1 MKKKFTYVKLAY
13 RIQKVCTMEE
23 KVFGLERQNLEETL
37 VLVEEKLN
45 IVKESSSNLNSIF
58 DDSNSEYFEY
68 LKRNANKINEEDIVE
83 LVNMQTRLGDL
94 ELDSDTLERERKAY
108 EKMLDKPYFAKIDL
122 KADDTKDEEKYYI
135 GLHSLVDDEKEYRVI
150 DWRSPIAS
158 IFYDYEKGPCSI
170 KTNSSTLKCNLL
182 NKRQFG
188 ITSGKLDYYIDTTI
202 NIEDTLLQEAL
213 AKNTTNQM
221 KSIVQTIQ
229 KEQNEIIRCD
239 ENKTVVV
246 QGVAGSGKTAIALHR
261 IAYLMYKNR
270 DKFTANSIVFLS
282 PNNALSSYIS
292 SVLPDLAEDDI
303 QKMQLDIIARRLL
316 KKNCIVER
324 KYEQIERLINSS
336 DLEEYNYK
344 TSYDFLK
351 DILDYAYRHY
361 IENFDL
367 KEFSIR
373 DLSIDTRKIKELFFT
388 RYADRDLFTRLRWI
402 TDNIF
407 DKYFYS
413 VKNPEKTVKLK
424 ELIFVKLYSQIKDK
438 NCVKAYMN
446 FLKSKGL
453 KLELVGDKVKNEDA
467 YGILFFKMFIFGL
480 ETYDNIKHL
489 VIDEMQDY
497 SAVQL
502 YILSKLF
509 KCSKT
514 VLGDYNQ
521 TLNPEYVAKFK
532 EDMSTMLGDDINFV
546 TINKSYRQTE
556 EIANFANKVGNKTGV
571 ELVHR
576 EGRPVDLRKISAANS
591 HDELQKIINDYRSNG
606 YKSIAIITRSNKDAK
621 RLFASVSSKI
631 PDINLIDD
639 DMDSYDNNLCIISVY
654 NSKGLEFD
662 AVIIY
667 NASNNYENEVDRN
680 LLYIAATRA
689 LHRLT
694 VVYLDSPSKFIDK
707 N

>member
-1 MKKKFTYVKLAY
+1 MKNNLYCDKLPY
-13 RIQKVCTMEE
+13 RFIWTKVMDK
-23 KVFGLERQNLEETL
+23 KVFELEKTNLEETL

-45 IVKESSSNLNSIF
+45 SVNENSKKLNSIF
-58 DDSNSEYFEY
+58 DDSNNEYFEY
-68 LKRNANKINEEDIVE
+68 LKRNANKINEEDVVE

-94 ELDSDTLERERKAY
+94 EVDSDTLEREKKAY
-108 EKMLDKPYFAKIDL
+108 EKMLDKPYFAKINL
-122 KADDTKDEEKYYI
+122 KADDSKNEENYYI
-135 GLHSLVDDEKEYRVI
+135 GLHSLVDDKKEYRVI

-158 IFYDYEKGPCSI
+158 IFYDYEKGHCQI
-170 KTNSSTLKCNLL
+170 KTNSSILECDLL
-182 NKRQFG
+182 GKRQFG
-188 ITSGKLDYYIDTTI
+188 ISKGNLDYYIDTTI
-202 NIEDTLLQEAL
+202 NIEDALLQEAL

-239 ENKTVVV
+239 ENRTVVV

-270 DKFTANSIVFLS
+270 EKFTSKSIVFLS

-292 SVLPDLAEDDI
+292 SVLPDLAEEDI

-324 KYEQIERLINSS
+324 KYEQIERLISNN
-336 DLEEYNYK
+336 DLDEYNYK
-344 TSYDFLK
+344 TSYAFLK
-351 DILDYAYRHY
+351 DLLDYAYRHY

-367 KEFSIR
+367 QEFTIR
-373 DLSIDTRKIKELFFT
+373 DLVIDVKKIKELFFV
-388 RYADRDLFTRLRWI
+388 RYADRDLFTRLKWI

-407 DKYFYS
+407 DKYFYT
-413 VKNPEKTVKLK
+413 VKNPERVNRLK

-453 KLELVGDKVKNEDA
+453 TLELVGDKVKNEDA

-480 ETYDNIKHL
+480 DKYENIKHL

-502 YILSKLF
+502 YLLSKLF
-509 KCSKT
+509 DCSKT
-514 VLGDYNQ
+514 ILGDYNQ
-521 TLNPEYVAKFK
+521 TVNPDMVKKFK
-532 EDMSTMLGDDINFV
+532 SQMSDILGDDINFI

-556 EIANFANKVGNKTGV
+556 EIATFANKVGNKTGV

-576 EGRPVDLRKISAANS
+576 AGEPVQTFKVDNS
-591 HDELQKIINDYRSNG
+591 TSVDVLQKIIADYRNNG
-606 YKSIAIITRSNKDAK
+606 YKSIAIITRSNHDAK
-621 RLFASVSSKI
+621 KLYAMVSNAI

-662 AVIIY
+662 GAIIY
-667 NASNNYENEVDRN
+667 NASDNYENDVDRN

-689 LHRLT
+689 LHRLS
-694 VVYLDSPSKFIDK
+694 VLYLNNPSKFIQ
-707 N
+707 